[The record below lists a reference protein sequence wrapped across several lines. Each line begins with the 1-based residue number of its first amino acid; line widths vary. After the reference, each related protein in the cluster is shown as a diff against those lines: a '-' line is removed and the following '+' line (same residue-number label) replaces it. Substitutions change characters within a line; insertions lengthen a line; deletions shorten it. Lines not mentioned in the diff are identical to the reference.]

1 MIQMINSEL
10 LKRINELKEPNRT
23 FLLKLLEDVEE
34 VKQKDEVRN
43 ALRSNIREY
52 VAKEMKS

>member
-1 MIQMINSEL
+1 MINSEL